1 MAAQNRT
8 VNSRLFTR
16 LLFFLGLTL
25 IFSISVG
32 TAYSANLTLA
42 WDANSE
48 PDLIGYRVYCGE
60 SSGNYTVNHDL
71 ISSDPNDPPPTTYE
85 FTGLEEGTTYY
96 LAAKAISQTGESD
109 YSQEISYTIPV
120 NPNDSDDDGDGYTE
134 NGGDCDDTKVSI
146 HPGAK
151 EICGDGIDQ
160 NCDGSDLSNP
170 NASVSLS
177 LSAMVAFGGSM
188 MRTGLPSPNRS
199 RKKTTTVT
207 MTMVPPA
214 IMIRFRI

>member
-60 SSGNYTVNHDL
+60 SSGNYTVNHD
-71 ISSDPNDPPPTTYE
+71 ITSSDPNDPPPTTCE
-85 FTGLEEGTTYY
+85 ITGLKEGEKYFF
-96 LAAKAISQTGESD
+96 AAKAISKKGESA
-109 YSQEISYTIPV
+109 YSQEIS
-120 NPNDSDDDGDGYTE
+120 
-134 NGGDCDDTKVSI
+134 
-146 HPGAK
+146 
-151 EICGDGIDQ
+151 
-160 NCDGSDLSNP
+160 
-170 NASVSLS
+170 
-177 LSAMVAFGGSM
+177 
-188 MRTGLPSPNRS
+188 
-199 RKKTTTVT
+199 
-207 MTMVPPA
+207 
-214 IMIRFRI
+214 